1 MADMATGSMALWPKL
16 RRRASKGCKAL
27 KAKGKQNPYASLGL
41 EKFAVVY
48 AELQARRDSMAEKVG
63 APVSMVR
70 FLSRSA
76 HSHTTALFS
85 QASSGKVKTP
95 CEEDTIPVVVYL
107 KPSPEGISKSGKQ
120 RSTVP
125 VKEPENSILE
135 DDKTVVK
142 PLEEVSLRRD
152 DCVSV
157 LTPRT
162 SAEVTLDREI
172 SLKDAFPILP
182 LRGERS
188 LKRRGQQQV
197 YFREKR
203 WRHVTKSAVVLAVS
217 VIVYTVNRVADV
229 GGSALGA
236 LSFGIV
242 VRRWRKSKQ
251 FMSRLFAAIAK
262 FIIGPLHSHI
272 TSLGVSRRL
281 SIVPTTSISNH
292 EDTEY
297 SNVDTGARMSACCSP
312 AQRSPIFAFPVSSPN
327 FSLSSSLPSPSS
339 PNVIEPAVNSL
350 CEDHSKV
357 CRTDSAPILSASPR
371 SDASSPRCSV
381 ERANKLSHFKDK
393 IFKSFPLNRA
403 VSNER
408 EIACCAS
415 SSSLSEGVY
424 GSFPR
429 SEVPEGRSS
438 SPIAENENRGL
449 NVDDPVVKKKSFLQR
464 RSLSRIDDNA
474 RERSDGTLSSPRTLQ
489 FAKLRISISRLDDDV
504 NNTSTLQNSPRFLRL
519 GKLRIS
525 TSMKD
530 SPRKVEDDYVNS
542 RAQCSSPGRGKGNVY
557 LPHTDCSNAEISPPR
572 RSGLSVEGKSPA
584 QQQEGSKLNQLR
596 NHEGC
601 DARLL
606 VTLLVSM
613 LFLLVG
619 RVPAILATTVTL
631 LIFSHFDK
639 VRNSRGVRREGDGS
653 RRALE
658 ASRKLRKSQSVLSP
672 HSGGSSYS
680 PRHWSP
686 RSRLVG

>member
-1 MADMATGSMALWPKL
+1 MADITPGSMALWPKL
-16 RRRASKGCKAL
+16 RRRASKGCKSW

-48 AELQARRDSMAEKVG
+48 AELQARRDLMAEKVG

-85 QASSGKVKTP
+85 QVSSGKVKSP

-107 KPSPEGISKSGKQ
+107 KSSPEVNSKSGNQ

-135 DDKTVVK
+135 DDKTVGK
-142 PLEEVSLRRD
+142 PLDEVSLRRD
-152 DCVSV
+152 DS
-157 LTPRT
+157 LRMLPART
-162 SAEVTLDREI
+162 SAEVTLEREI

-197 YFREKR
+197 YLREKR

-272 TSLGVSRRL
+272 TSLGGNRRL
-281 SIVPTTSISNH
+281 SFVPTTSICNH
-292 EDTEY
+292 EDTEH
-297 SNVDTGARMSACCSP
+297 SNVGTGTRRSACCSP
-312 AQRSPIFAFPVSSPN
+312 VQRSPIFAPVSSPN
-327 FSLSSSLPSPSS
+327 SSPSFSLPSPSS
-339 PNVIEPAVNSL
+339 PNVIEPAVTSL
-350 CEDHSKV
+350 CEDHSKI

-371 SDASSPRCSV
+371 GDASSPPSSV
-381 ERANKLSHFKDK
+381 ERANKLCHFKDK

-403 VSNER
+403 VSSER

-415 SSSLSEGVY
+415 SSSMSEGIH
-424 GSFPR
+424 GLFSR
-429 SEVPEGRSS
+429 SEVPEGRSV
-438 SPIAENENRGL
+438 SPTAENENRGL

-464 RSLSRIDDNA
+464 RCLSRIDDNA
-474 RERSDGTLSSPRTLQ
+474 RERSDGTSSSPRTLQ
-489 FAKLRISISRLDDDV
+489 FAKLRISISRLDDDI
-504 NNTSTLQNSPRFLRL
+504 NNTSTLQNSPRTLRL

-525 TSMKD
+525 TSMKE
-530 SPRKVEDDYVNS
+530 SPRKVEDEYVNS

-557 LPHTDCSNAEISPPR
+557 FPYTDCSNAEISPAR
-572 RSGLSVEGKSPA
+572 RSGLSVEGKSPV
-584 QQQEGSKLNQLR
+584 QQQEGSRLAQPKNQ
-596 NHEGC
+596 EGC

-639 VRNSRGVRREGDGS
+639 ARNSRGVRREGDS
-653 RRALE
+653 LRRALE
-658 ASRKLRKSQSVLSP
+658 ASRKLRKCQSVLSP
-672 HSGGSSYS
+672 HSGGSSCS

-686 RSRLVG
+686 RSRFVG

>member
-1 MADMATGSMALWPKL
+1 MADVAPGPMALWPKL
-16 RRRASKGCKAL
+16 RRRASKGCKSW

-76 HSHTTALFS
+76 HRHTTALFS
-85 QASSGKVKTP
+85 QASSGKVKSP
-95 CEEDTIPVVVYL
+95 CEDDTIPVVVYM
-107 KPSPEGISKSGKQ
+107 KPPYEADSKSGRQ

-142 PLEEVSLRRD
+142 PLEEVSLRGD
-152 DCVSV
+152 DSV
-157 LTPRT
+157 RVLPART
-162 SAEVTLDREI
+162 SANVTLEGET

-197 YFREKR
+197 YLREKR

-217 VIVYTVNRVADV
+217 AIVYAVNIVADV

-272 TSLGVSRRL
+272 ASLGGRRRL
-281 SIVPTTSISNH
+281 SSVPTTSISNH
-292 EDTEY
+292 EDTEH
-297 SNVDTGARMSACCSP
+297 SNVGTGARMTACCSP
-312 AQRSPIFAFPVSSPN
+312 VQRSPSFAFPVSSPYC
-327 FSLSSSLPSPSS
+327 SPSS
-339 PNVIEPAVNSL
+339 SPSFPSSTKSIEPFR
-350 CEDHSKV
+350 EYHSKV
-357 CRTDSAPILSASPR
+357 CRTDSAPMLSASPR
-371 SDASSPRCSV
+371 IDASSPPSSV

-408 EIACCAS
+408 EIECCAS
-415 SSSLSEGVY
+415 SSSMSEGID
-424 GSFPR
+424 GSFSR
-429 SEVPEGRSS
+429 SEIPEGRSS
-438 SPIAENENRGL
+438 SPIAENENRRL
-449 NVDDPVVKKKSFLQR
+449 NVDNPVVKKKSFLQR
-464 RSLSRIDDNA
+464 RSLSRIDDIA
-474 RERSDGTLSSPRTLQ
+474 RERSDSTSSSPRTLQ
-489 FAKLRISISRLDDDV
+489 FAKLRISISRLDDNI
-504 NNTSTLQNSPRFLRL
+504 NNTSTLQNSPRTLRL

-530 SPRKVEDDYVNS
+530 SPRTVEDDDVSS
-542 RAQCSSPGRGKGNVY
+542 RAQCSSPGRGKVNVY
-557 LPHTDCSNAEISPPR
+557 LPHTDCSNTEISPPR
-572 RSGLSVEGKSPA
+572 RSGLSVEGKSPV
-584 QQQEGSKLNQLR
+584 QQQEGRRLNQRL

-613 LFLLVG
+613 SFLLVG

-631 LIFSHFDK
+631 LICSHFDK
-639 VRNSRGVRREGDGS
+639 ARNSRGVRREGDS
-653 RRALE
+653 LRRALE
-658 ASRKLRKSQSVLSP
+658 ASRKLRKSQSVSSP
-672 HSGGSSYS
+672 HLGGSSFS
-680 PRHWSP
+680 PRSWSS